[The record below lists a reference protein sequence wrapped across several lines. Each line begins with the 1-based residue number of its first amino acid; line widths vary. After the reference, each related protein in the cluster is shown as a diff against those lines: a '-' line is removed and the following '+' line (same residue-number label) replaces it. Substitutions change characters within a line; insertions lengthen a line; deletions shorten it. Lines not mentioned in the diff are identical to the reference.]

1 MQRLCIFS
9 KKVHASER
17 RWSRLVIP
25 GAQVPHFEAMQRE
38 LRTSGDFQLWV
49 LRSGSGSGSG
59 GAQAWRWGCRMSV
72 QVKWC
77 CGGVGTGPLQGRLQ
91 GFSLPCCSGQP
102 LPSSP
107 VGPACLALT
116 CLPAHLPTHLLP
128 QRPMILELSQFYDDN
143 AVTPGDTVSL
153 YRDLRTSALTVEVEH
168 AAAAEQADAAAA
180 AAVAAAPTARVAA
193 LPMAVPAGR
202 GAGASGGAAA
212 AAAVPGGHLP
222 AARWHFK
229 ASPRPQQGRGGGS
242 VEQCSPAHSEGEDED
257 GDMEYSPTAA
267 SDGRGGATGGRGGA
281 SRGALA
287 VRRRLQQLQGFARD
301 SDCSD
306 EVGGQLLLGRQ
317 TRQSVH
323 LPAGSLPN
331 RPLGRGGACSCHS
344 SIYMA
349 HSNCHGAGQQ
359 RHLHSLP
366 GPPLPCT
373 G

>member
-1 MQRLCIFS
+1 
-9 KKVHASER
+9 
-17 RWSRLVIP
+17 
-25 GAQVPHFEAMQRE
+25 
-38 LRTSGDFQLWV
+38 
-49 LRSGSGSGSG
+49 
-59 GAQAWRWGCRMSV
+59 
-72 QVKWC
+72 
-77 CGGVGTGPLQGRLQ
+77 
-91 GFSLPCCSGQP
+91 
-102 LPSSP
+102 
-107 VGPACLALT
+107 
-116 CLPAHLPTHLLP
+116 
-128 QRPMILELSQFYDDN
+128 MILELSQFYDDN
-143 AVTPGDTVSL
+143 AVSPGDTVSL
-153 YRDLRTSALTVEVEH
+153 YRDLRTSALAVEVEH

-180 AAVAAAPTARVAA
+180 ATAAAVAAAPMARVAA

-222 AARWHFK
+222 AARFHFK

-242 VEQCSPAHSEGEDED
+242 VKQCSPAHSEGEDED

-267 SDGRGGATGGRGGA
+267 SNGRGGASGGRGGASGGRGGA

-323 LPAGSLPN
+323 LPAGCLPN
-331 RPLGRGGACSCHS
+331 RPLGRGGGCSCHS